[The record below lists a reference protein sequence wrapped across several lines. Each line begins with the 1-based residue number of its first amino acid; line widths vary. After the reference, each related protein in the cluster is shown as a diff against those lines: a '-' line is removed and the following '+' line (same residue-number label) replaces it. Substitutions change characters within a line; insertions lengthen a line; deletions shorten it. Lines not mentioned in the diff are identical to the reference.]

1 GLNYT
6 QYNGKWEEAAQE
18 QKVSIKHLVDI
29 LKAEYG
35 LTDDDVYKHNDISP
49 QKTGGEA
56 DGLYDKD

>member
-29 LKAEYG
+29 LKAEYN
-35 LTDDDVYKHNDISP
+35 LTNDDLYGHGEISAH
-49 QKTGGEA
+49 KIFNEA
-56 DGLYDKD
+56 DGLYEK